1 MATARVVS
9 IPNVRPLPDRRSRER
24 ERHLR
29 VVRPGRRRLNVRLS
43 PRAGVGLTVL
53 LFVALFGVAVSHAV
67 LIQSQASVDGLDQR
81 VAAEQ
86 ARYEEL
92 RQEVAELE
100 SPQRILGEATNEL
113 GMVPAGQKVWL
124 TPDEPAPTGTTEPPP
139 ESPDTS
145 AARVKP
151 YLEPTG

>member
-1 MATARVVS
+1 MATARLVNG
-9 IPNVRPLPDRRSRER
+9 PNARPLPDRRERER

-29 VVRPGRRRLNVRLS
+29 VVRPDRRRLNVRLS
-43 PRAGVGLTVL
+43 PRAGVALTVL
-53 LFVALFGVAVSHAV
+53 LFVALFGLAVSHTV
-67 LIQSQASVDGLDQR
+67 LIESQASVDGLDQR

-92 RQEVAELE
+92 RQQVAELE
-100 SPQRILGEATNEL
+100 SPQRILGEATQEL
-113 GMVPAGQKVWL
+113 GMVPAGEKIWL
-124 TPDEPAPTGTTEPPP
+124 TPNEPAPTGSTESPA

-151 YLEPTG
+151 YLEPAP